1 MLGLFN
7 LSQLI
12 SFHLYHIYRD
22 KDGKLTSPI
31 FALCISMLRL
41 PTMVDQNGH
50 NSDDVRME
58 GLLQRLGMLR
68 GWSSQ
73 TLSAYRADLKSAHEF
88 LYQRLNQSIFSA
100 SQDDVSAYL
109 GSLKKRGLKDS
120 SIYRRRSSLST
131 WYNYLQE
138 EGWREDHPVR
148 QLPNMRRGRRLP
160 KEISEHEVELLL
172 AIPDTGDATGLRDRC
187 MLELMY
193 ATGLRVSELV
203 GLTLSNI
210 DLQAGII
217 RVVGKGDKERM
228 VPFGEEAGNWLQKW
242 LQKRPQTA
250 SPHLFPGRGGRA
262 MSRQNFW
269 QRIKL
274 YAKQAGILP
283 LPSPHTLRHAFAT
296 HLLNH
301 GADLRAVQMLL
312 GHAHITTTE
321 IYTHISRARLHDLVN
336 ISHPLGRRA

>member
-1 MLGLFN
+1 
-7 LSQLI
+7 
-12 SFHLYHIYRD
+12 
-22 KDGKLTSPI
+22 
-31 FALCISMLRL
+31 
-41 PTMVDQNGH
+41 
-50 NSDDVRME
+50 ME

-68 GWSSQ
+68 GWSKQ
-73 TLSAYRADLKSAHEF
+73 TLSAYYADLRDA
-88 LYQRLNQSIFSA
+88 
-100 SQDDVSAYL
+100 SAYL
-109 GSLKKRGLKDS
+109 HQKRSHSIFDATQEDISGYLGTLKRQGLKDS

-138 EGWREDHPVR
+138 EGRREDHPVR
-148 QLPNMRRGRRLP
+148 NLPGMRRGRRLP
-160 KEISEHEVELLL
+160 KEMSEKEVELLL
-172 AIPDTGDATGLRDRC
+172 QAPDTADATGLRDRC

-203 GLTLSNI
+203 GLTLSNV

-217 RVVGKGDKERM
+217 RVVGKGNKERM
-228 VPFGEEAGNWLQKW
+228 VPFGEEAGSWLTRWLQRRGAARSS
-242 LQKRPQTA
+242 Q
-250 SPHLFPGRGGRA
+250 LFPGRGGRA

-269 QRIKL
+269 QRIKFH
-274 YAKQAGILP
+274 AKSAGIEP

-321 IYTHISRARLHDLVN
+321 IYTHVSRARLHDLVN
-336 ISHPLGRRA
+336 GSHPLGRGH

>member
-1 MLGLFN
+1 MM
-7 LSQLI
+7 SHEDRRI
-12 SFHLYHIYRD
+12 TD
-22 KDGKLTSPI
+22 EE
-31 FALCISMLRL
+31 
-41 PTMVDQNGH
+41 
-50 NSDDVRME
+50 RME
-58 GLLQRLGMLR
+58 GLLRRLGMLR
-68 GWSSQ
+68 GWSTQ
-73 TLSAYRADLKSAHEF
+73 TMSAYSADLRHAHEF
-88 LYQRLNQSIFSA
+88 LHNHCDHSIFQA
-100 SQDDVSAYL
+100 SQEDISCYL

-148 QLPNMRRGRRLP
+148 HLPNMRRGRRLP
-160 KEISEHEVELLL
+160 KEMSELQVELLL
-172 AIPDTGDATGLRDRC
+172 ATPDTTERTGLRDRC

-210 DLQAGII
+210 DLQAGIV
-217 RVVGKGDKERM
+217 RVIGKGNKERV
-228 VPFGEEAGNWLQKW
+228 VPFGEEAGSWLERWLQ
-242 LQKRPQTA
+242 LRA
-250 SPHLFPGRGGRA
+250 HVANPHLFPGRSGRA

-274 YAKQAGILP
+274 YAGQAGISP

-321 IYTHISRARLHDLVN
+321 IYTHISRARLHELVN
-336 ISHPLGRRA
+336 GSHPLGGRS

>member
-1 MLGLFN
+1 
-7 LSQLI
+7 
-12 SFHLYHIYRD
+12 
-22 KDGKLTSPI
+22 
-31 FALCISMLRL
+31 
-41 PTMVDQNGH
+41 
-50 NSDDVRME
+50 ME

-73 TLSAYRADLKSAHEF
+73 TLSAYRADLKNAHDY
-88 LYQRLNQSIFSA
+88 LHQRHNQSIFKA
-100 SQDDVSAYL
+100 SQEDISSYL
-109 GSLKKRGLKDS
+109 GSLKKKGLKDS

-138 EGWREDHPVR
+138 EGWRDDHPVR

-160 KEISEHEVELLL
+160 KEMSESAVEQLL
-172 AIPDTGDATGLRDRC
+172 AMPDISTATGLRDRC

-210 DLQAGII
+210 DIQAGVI
-217 RVVGKGDKERM
+217 RVVGKGNKERM
-228 VPFGEEAGNWLQKW
+228 VPFGEEAGVWLAKW
-242 LQKRPQTA
+242 QQKRPHSA
-250 SPHLFPGRGGRA
+250 NAHLFPGRNGKA

-269 QRIKL
+269 QRIKI
-274 YAKQAGILP
+274 YAELAEITP

-321 IYTHISRARLHDLVN
+321 IYTHISRARLHDLIN
-336 ISHPLGRRA
+336 LSHPLGGRA

>member
-1 MLGLFN
+1 
-7 LSQLI
+7 
-12 SFHLYHIYRD
+12 
-22 KDGKLTSPI
+22 
-31 FALCISMLRL
+31 
-41 PTMVDQNGH
+41 
-50 NSDDVRME
+50 ME
-58 GLLQRLGMLR
+58 GLLQRMGMLR

-73 TLSAYRADLKSAHEF
+73 TLSAYRSDLKHATGF
-88 LYQRLNQSIFSA
+88 LHSSRSHSIFDA
-100 SQDDVSAYL
+100 SQDDIASYL
-109 GSLKKRGLKDS
+109 GALRKAGLKES

-131 WYNYLQE
+131 WYGYLQE

-148 QLPNMRRGRRLP
+148 NLPSMRRGRRLP
-160 KEISEHEVELLL
+160 KELSEKEVELLL
-172 AIPDTGDATGLRDRC
+172 ATPEVAQEKGLRDRC

-193 ATGLRVSELV
+193 ATGLRVSELT

-210 DLQAGII
+210 DLQAGVV
-217 RVVGKGDKERM
+217 RVIGKGNKERM
-228 VPFGEEAGNWLQKW
+228 VPFGEEAGSWLKKW
-242 LQKRPQTA
+242 LQKRANIANT
-250 SPHLFPGRGGRA
+250 HLFPGRSGKA

-274 YAKQAGILP
+274 YANQAGISP

-321 IYTHISRARLHDLVN
+321 IYTHVSKARLHNLVN
-336 ISHPLGRRA
+336 SSHPLGHRQ

>member
-1 MLGLFN
+1 MLGLFS

-12 SFHLYHIYRD
+12 SFNQRRNHL
-22 KDGKLTSPI
+22 SV
-31 FALCISMLRL
+31 FAAHPSMLRFL
-41 PTMVDQNGH
+41 AMGNMN
-50 NSDDVRME
+50 NSVSDEVRME
-58 GLLQRLGMLR
+58 GLLQRMGMLR
-68 GWSSQ
+68 GWSPQ
-73 TLSAYRADLKSAHEF
+73 TLSAYRADLKQAHDF
-88 LYQRLNQSIFSA
+88 LHSQRKQSLFTA
-100 SQDDVSAYL
+100 SQDDISGYL

-172 AIPDTGDATGLRDRC
+172 AIPDTSDSTGLRDRC

-210 DLQAGII
+210 DFQAGIL
-217 RVVGKGDKERM
+217 RVVGKGNKERM
-228 VPFGEEAGNWLQKW
+228 VPFGEEAGNWLKEW
-242 LQKRPQTA
+242 LQRRA
-250 SPHLFPGRGGRA
+250 SVANAHLFPGRGGHA

-274 YAKQAGILP
+274 YSKQAGISP

-336 ISHPLGRRA
+336 SSHPLGRRAA

>member
-1 MLGLFN
+1 MGVVD
-7 LSQLI
+7 
-12 SFHLYHIYRD
+12 RD
-22 KDGKLTSPI
+22 
-31 FALCISMLRL
+31 
-41 PTMVDQNGH
+41 
-50 NSDDVRME
+50 SDNVMRME

-68 GWSSQ
+68 GWSKQ
-73 TLSAYRADLKSAHEF
+73 TLAAYHADLKDACAFLHE
-88 LYQRLNQSIFSA
+88 QRKHSIFDA
-100 SQDDVSAYL
+100 TQEDISAYL
-109 GSLKKRGLKDS
+109 GRLKQQGLKDS
-120 SIYRRRSSLST
+120 SIYRRRSTLST

-138 EGWREDHPVR
+138 EGRREDHPVR
-148 QLPNMRRGRRLP
+148 NLPGMRRGRRLP
-160 KEISEHEVELLL
+160 KELSEHEVEALLS
-172 AIPDTGDATGLRDRC
+172 IPDTGEATGLRDRC

-210 DLQAGII
+210 DLQAGIV

-228 VPFGEEAGNWLQKW
+228 VPFGEEAGQWLAAWLQ
-242 LQKRPQTA
+242 RRGSA
-250 SPHLFPGRGGRA
+250 RSSHLFPGRGGRA

-269 QRIKL
+269 LRIKT
-274 YAKQAGILP
+274 YSKQAGINP

-336 ISHPLGRRA
+336 HSHPLGRGRA